1 MAIKTLDAGEFR
13 RALAGLSDTAGSQ
26 DAYAGE
32 YRELASD
39 FVLLLAICF
48 NRRQLEVTTLW
59 NRIDSAIQKGLAE
72 CNGDDLDRFVS
83 AALEHIIAP
92 VGVVASQDDAV
103 RIQEELS
110 GLALDARLYFLQ
122 YLAKHRYPAIVMG
135 RKKWQELKEQKAF
148 ARQSAELAKD
158 GDQS

>member
-1 MAIKTLDAGEFR
+1 MTFTTLDAGEFR
-13 RALAGLSDTAGSQ
+13 RSLAGLSDTAGNQ
-26 DAYAGE
+26 DANAVE

-92 VGVVASQDDAV
+92 VGVVASQDDAI

-110 GLALDARLYFLQ
+110 GLGDDARLYFLQ

-135 RKKWQELKEQKAF
+135 RNKWQELKEQKAF
-148 ARQSAELAKD
+148 AKQAEQLAKSE
-158 GDQS
+158 DQS